1 MTKEAVNP
9 DDEIVGRLC
18 QTPWRFAETPHNN
31 LALSLIRHSPAMPKP
46 SERGAFGLRHL
57 IPTAPG
63 WERLPEGGLC
73 ETRPA
78 VAQPRVVAAPRAM
91 LAQGRDLDLSN

>member
-1 MTKEAVNP
+1 MTKEAVNR

-18 QTPWRFAETPHNN
+18 QTPWRFAETPYNN
-31 LALSLIRHSPAMPKP
+31 LVLSLIGHS
-46 SERGAFGLRHL
+46 AFGLRHL
-57 IPTAPG
+57 IPTGPG